1 MLEGTFLIHNL
12 FTLKNGNKQKE
23 YVEIMSMNEYKLN
36 KLIGNGKS
44 IREFGDRYE
53 YYIIDE
59 YEKRYE
65 EFTTVEKEI
74 ENGELKVINP
84 KDKNYYQEVQIL
96 YHRDKNLDEDLNSLV
111 KFAVSTYTQNKTIES

>member
-111 KFAVSTYTQNKTIES
+111 KFAVSTYAENKK